1 MTGVSKGDTGT
12 KWNCEAHVTE
22 GVSDVYLDLIYD
34 AFHDGLKVSNFLGD
48 NACVFEQL
56 RHKRH
61 MPDSCR
67 HDNEELLVIQAIGA
81 SLIMSLVNQLA
92 NDLTNALD
100 RYLIK
105 RSHEFGPFG
114 GIFEGS

>member
-1 MTGVSKGDTGT
+1 VTGDAGT
-12 KWNCEAHVTE
+12 QWHCAAHVTE
-22 GVSDVYLDLIYD
+22 GVPGDYLDLIYD
-34 AFHDGLKVSNFLGD
+34 GFHDGLKVPNFPCD
-48 NACVFEQL
+48 DACVFEQL

-81 SLIMSLVNQLA
+81 RLIVPLVNQLA
-92 NDLTNALD
+92 DDLTNALD
-100 RYLIK
+100 RYPIK

>member
-1 MTGVSKGDTGT
+1 VTGDAGT
-12 KWNCEAHVTE
+12 QWHCAAHVTE
-22 GVSDVYLDLIYD
+22 GVPGYYLDLIYD
-34 AFHDGLKVSNFLGD
+34 RFHDGLKVPNFLCD
-48 NACVFEQL
+48 DACVFEQL

-81 SLIMSLVNQLA
+81 RLIMPLVNQLA

>member
-1 MTGVSKGDTGT
+1 MTGDTGT

-34 AFHDGLKVSNFLGD
+34 AFHDGLKVPNFLCD
-48 NACVFEQL
+48 DACVFEQL

-81 SLIMSLVNQLA
+81 RIIVPLINQLA
-92 NDLTNALD
+92 DDLANALD
-100 RYLIK
+100 RYLFK
-105 RSHEFGPFG
+105 RCQKFDSVG
-114 GIFEGS
+114 GILEGS

>member
-1 MTGVSKGDTGT
+1 
-12 KWNCEAHVTE
+12 
-22 GVSDVYLDLIYD
+22 
-34 AFHDGLKVSNFLGD
+34 
-48 NACVFEQL
+48 
-56 RHKRH
+56 
-61 MPDSCR
+61 MP
-67 HDNEELLVIQAIGA
+67 
-81 SLIMSLVNQLA
+81 LVNQLA